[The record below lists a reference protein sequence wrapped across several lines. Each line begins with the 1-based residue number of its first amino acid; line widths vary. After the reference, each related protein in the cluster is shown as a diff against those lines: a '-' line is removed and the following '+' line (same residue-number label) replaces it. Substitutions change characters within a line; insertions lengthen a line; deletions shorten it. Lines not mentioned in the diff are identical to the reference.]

1 MYKLL
6 LSWRYLL
13 TRYLALA
20 SIVSVMLG
28 VATLVVVN
36 SVMGGFAEKLRDRLR
51 GLQAHVM
58 IDARSADGFANLD
71 YHMQRVREI
80 LGDRLE
86 AISPVIE
93 GFAMVEYRR
102 REYTNFETGSRD
114 DPVNGVITGE
124 SPPVVR
130 TVRLLGIDPASRS
143 QTSEF
148 AQFLQNP
155 QNRKDPTRCFELRG
169 QAAEHHQRHFLR
181 RFGPPIHA
189 PRPQSFPVPGAEGDG
204 DAPPPPDPVEA
215 PPELVRPFG
224 AVVGH
229 GIATFR
235 KPDAKS
241 TDTDRD
247 IPIIYPGDE
256 IVITTVSRTQ
266 LEGHAGTRGHPRP
279 VSATFV
285 VTDIFKSEMSE
296 IDSNIIYID
305 LADMQRLRTMENCA
319 TSLQLKIRG
328 YEHYTPQQKRQLL
341 AELAQHFDETF
352 FAIASWEQKQGPL
365 LAAIAIERG
374 LLNVLLFLIIAV
386 AGFGILAIFFM
397 IVVEKMRD
405 IGILK
410 ALGASNSGVMGI
422 FLTYG
427 LALGLVGAGLGTVL
441 GLVITININEIERGL
456 SALTGNDVFDRSVY
470 YFDKIPTDIDPL
482 NIVLLNLG
490 ALAIAVAASVLPALR
505 AALLHPV
512 QCLRYE

>member
-20 SIVSVMLG
+20 SIISVMLG

-86 AISPVIE
+86 AVSPVIE

-114 DPVNGVITGE
+114 DPVHGVITGE

-155 QNRKDPTRCFELRG
+155 ENRRDPSRCFELRG
-169 QAAEHHQRHFLR
+169 QAAEHHRRHFLR
-181 RFGPPIHA
+181 RFGP
-189 PRPQSFPVPGAEGDG
+189 VPGL
-204 DAPPPPDPVEA
+204 PPPPHADPDSPPPPEPVEV
-215 PPELVRPFG
+215 PQHLIKPFG

-266 LEGHAGTRGHPRP
+266 LEGHAGSRGHPRP

-305 LADMQRLRTMENCA
+305 LADMQRLRTMDNCA

-328 YEHYTPQQKRQLL
+328 YDAYTPEQKRRLL

-397 IVVEKMRD
+397 IVIEKMRD

-441 GLVITININEIERGL
+441 GLAITININEIERAL
-456 SALTGNDVFDRSVY
+456 SAMTGNDVFDRSVY
-470 YFDKIPTDIDPL
+470 YFDKIPTAIDPL
-482 NIVLLNLG
+482 NILLLNLG
-490 ALAIAVAASVLPALR
+490 ALGIAVAASVLPALR

>member
-6 LSWRYLL
+6 LSWRYLR

-58 IDARSADGFANLD
+58 IDARSADGFDHLD
-71 YHMQRVREI
+71 RHLARVRQI

-86 AISPVIE
+86 SVSPVIE
-93 GFAMVEYRR
+93 TFAMIEYRR

-114 DPVNGVITGE
+114 DPVHGVITGE

-130 TVRLLGIDPASRS
+130 TVRLLGIDPASRA

-148 AQFLQNP
+148 ARFLQSP
-155 QNRKDPTRCFELRG
+155 DNRRDPTACFQLQGR
-169 QAAEHHQRHFLR
+169 ALEHHQRHYRRQAGLAWGAWSTAVASDDLR
-181 RFGPPIHA
+181 
-189 PRPQSFPVPGAEGDG
+189 
-204 DAPPPPDPVEA
+204 PPPTEPVEL
-215 PPELVRPFG
+215 PPHLTRPFG
-224 AVVGH
+224 AIVGH

-235 KPDAKS
+235 KPDARS
-241 TDTDRD
+241 TDPDRD

-256 IVITTVSRTQ
+256 IVLTTVSRTQ
-266 LEGHAGTRGHPRP
+266 LEGFGGSRGHPRP

-296 IDSNIIYID
+296 IDSNIIYVD
-305 LADMQRLRTMENCA
+305 LADLQRLRSMDNCA
-319 TSLQLKIRG
+319 TSLHLKIRG
-328 YEHYTPQQKRQLL
+328 YEQYTPEQKRALL
-341 AELAQHFDETF
+341 AELDRHFDDTF
-352 FAIASWEQKQGPL
+352 FAISTWEQKQGPL

-397 IVVEKMRD
+397 IVVEKTRD

-410 ALGASNSGVMGI
+410 ALGASNAGVMGI

-427 LALGLVGAGLGTVL
+427 LALGLVGAGLGTGL
-441 GLVITININEIERGL
+441 GLLVTCHINEIEQFL

-470 YFDKIPTDIDPL
+470 YFDKIPTQIEPL
-482 NIVLLNLG
+482 TVVLVNVG
-490 ALAIAVAASVLPALR
+490 AVGIAVAASVLPALR